1 MTNATDLTQEL
12 GIEQNDLDKLLRACG
27 MSEDGYDLETLQGVL
42 QLKAENMADTYTHG
56 WCIYTAEMY
65 QVDLKPIH
73 KAIDAEGITTGD
85 DLYHPLFTLVCEK
98 VSEEG
103 MDPVDVVKAEMRGVE
118 DEPLVESAIPRA
130 DLPEVL
136 KRKIDPIIDL
146 ATENTIHQVVQVL
159 GELDES
165 ANRYVNARIQ
175 AKADEIMQRPEVAA
189 LVSKL
194 TANQL
199 TPGKQP
205 LLKAT
210 VVEE

>member
-1 MTNATDLTQEL
+1 MT
-12 GIEQNDLDKLLRACG
+12 IINDLMQTLGMDDKQVGHLLRACG
-27 MSEDGYDLETLQGVL
+27 MSEDGYDLETLQGVVKL
-42 QLKAENMADTYTHG
+42 REDKTADTYTHG

-73 KAIDAEGITTGD
+73 KAISDEGIETGD
-85 DLYHPLFTLVCEK
+85 DLYHPLFSLVCEK

-118 DEPLVESAIPRA
+118 DEPLVESAIPRS

-146 ATENTIHQVVQVL
+146 ATENTINQVVQVL

>member
-1 MTNATDLTQEL
+1 MTNATDLTQTL

-42 QLKAENMADTYTHG
+42 QLKAENNADTYTHG
-56 WCIYTAEMY
+56 WCIYTSEMY

-73 KAIDAEGITTGD
+73 KAISAEGIETGD
-85 DLYHPLFTLVCEK
+85 DLYHPLFILVCER

-103 MDPVDVVKAEMRGVE
+103 VDPVDAVKAEMRGVE
-118 DEPLVESAIPRA
+118 EVPLVESAIPRA
-130 DLPEVL
+130 ELPEVL